1 MHAMSTSDRRPPVS
15 AARASEDQRET
26 QLVAAIASRD
36 AQAFEAFYRIYRR
49 KLARFVMRTLGRSE
63 EIDEI
68 VNDVMLVVWNKAT
81 EFNGTSRVSTWV
93 FGIAFNKARKHFTV
107 GASLEQALP
116 LDGDADATFSSSQ
129 WQATLERQDLLD
141 KALAG
146 LSPDHR
152 AVVELTYFHGMHYRE
167 IGEIMGCPENTV
179 KTRMF
184 NARRNLCAIVERLR
198 K

>member
-1 MHAMSTSDRRPPVS
+1 
-15 AARASEDQRET
+15 
-26 QLVAAIASRD
+26 
-36 AQAFEAFYRIYRR
+36 
-49 KLARFVMRTLGRSE
+49 
-63 EIDEI
+63 
-68 VNDVMLVVWNKAT
+68 
-81 EFNGTSRVSTWV
+81 
-93 FGIAFNKARKHFTV
+93 
-107 GASLEQALP
+107 
-116 LDGDADATFSSSQ
+116 
-129 WQATLERQDLLD
+129 QDLLD